1 MLEHSRIIQECNG
14 DYVVQHAYIFL
25 IANKLLGT
33 YNCTVL
39 VDIFIAAD
47 FFLSI
52 VCVLKTNSTQHSNSK
67 PTLVEQHKGK
77 KGGVTRVFVA
87 VAHLSH

>member
-1 MLEHSRIIQECNG
+1 MVIMWYNMQSSCKHFSYSKQT
-14 DYVVQHAYIFL
+14 
-25 IANKLLGT
+25 LGT

-47 FFLSI
+47 FLLSI
-52 VCVLKTNSTQHSNSK
+52 VCVLETNSTQHSNSK
-67 PTLVEQHKGK
+67 PILVEQHKGK
-77 KGGVTRVFVA
+77 KGAVTRVLFVG

>member
-1 MLEHSRIIQECNG
+1 
-14 DYVVQHAYIFL
+14 
-25 IANKLLGT
+25 LGT

-47 FFLSI
+47 FLLSI
-52 VCVLKTNSTQHSNSK
+52 VCALETNSTQHSNSK

-77 KGGVTRVFVA
+77 KGGVTKVLFVPL
-87 VAHLSH
+87 AHLSH